1 MYNISTESRSSDNP
15 VISKSTRLLEENAL
29 TIHKWLLFSVAIFSL
44 VFSFISLLL
53 GDYTQAWI
61 SILSV
66 PGVCIAYMLMRMQL
80 LYLSKLFNAVQI
92 IVIVSSISLLTGI
105 NSLSFMFFFP
115 VIVSVLMAFKE
126 NEKKTA
132 YSLVTAVLLILIL
145 LTAIAYP
152 IGKNHWNPEHLF
164 LDRLTNIIGVALS
177 CILIIYLLIKTM
189 NKVQGQLIVNTDIL
203 IESNNQLLAARF
215 SRDQLMSVIAHDL
228 RAPMAGAIMTTE
240 ACLKEG
246 ISDETKNEMLRT
258 LHVKALSILTMT
270 DQLLDWSRSQTGNLN
285 CDMNPIS
292 MKYIDLNVRNW
303 TMLIGDSKDI
313 HFNIEIEFESDETV
327 LCDKNMIVTTL
338 RNLISNAVKFSSI
351 GSIIKIRSQK
361 LGINRSFE
369 VEDFGKGLNSTQL
382 KKLREGISFTTPGTN
397 NEKGNGFGLQL
408 VQEFLRRHKSHLEIQ
423 SELGKG
429 SVFSFN
435 L

>member
-1 MYNISTESRSSDNP
+1 
-15 VISKSTRLLEENAL
+15 
-29 TIHKWLLFSVAIFSL
+29 
-44 VFSFISLLL
+44 
-53 GDYTQAWI
+53 
-61 SILSV
+61 
-66 PGVCIAYMLMRMQL
+66 
-80 LYLSKLFNAVQI
+80 
-92 IVIVSSISLLTGI
+92 
-105 NSLSFMFFFP
+105 MFFFP
-115 VIVSVLMAFKE
+115 VIVSVLMEFKE

-270 DQLLDWSRSQTGNLN
+270 DQLLDWSRSQTGNLH
-285 CDMNPIS
+285 CDMNLIS

-313 HFNIEIEFESDETV
+313 HFNIEIEFDSDETV